1 MTQSTLLDAGAAL
14 SEVTFC
20 VVDLETTGG
29 ATDSAITEVA
39 AVRAR
44 AGEVIE
50 EFQTLVNPG
59 IRIPAPITALTG
71 ITDAMVT
78 TAPPLAEVLP
88 AFLRFAAGC
97 VLVVHNA
104 DFDVGFLRRA
114 CASLGCL
121 WPAPAVV
128 DTVTLARSV
137 LPRSEVPNCRLA
149 TLATYFHATVTPDH
163 RALADARATVDVL
176 HGLIERVT
184 HLGVRTVADLLEY
197 TTRVGPARRACRGR
211 ARRLP
216 STS

>member
-71 ITDAMVT
+71 I
-78 TAPPLAEVLP
+78 
-88 AFLRFAAGC
+88 C

-114 CASLGCL
+114 CASLGCP

-184 HLGVRTVADLLEY
+184 YLGVRTVADLLEY